1 MDNLGTPNMTP
12 DQETKGPLVGIVI
25 IIILLI
31 IGGVYLWQSRTAPE
45 TIPQTS
51 TSTDQVVEQL
61 GQQSTSTDLA
71 DIEADV
77 NATDLDSLDAEFDSS
92 L

>member
-31 IGGVYLWQSRTAPE
+31 IGGVYLWQSRTTPE
-45 TIPQTS
+45 AIPQTS
-51 TSTDQVVEQL
+51 TSTDQIVNQL
-61 GQQSTSTDLA
+61 GRQSTSTDLA

-77 NATDLDSLDAEFDSS
+77 NATNLDSLDAGLDSS